1 MIWTRLLASLVV
13 TVLVCCAC
21 TKQASTEAAPPE
33 HTLPTEAQP
42 HLATT
47 KLWLG
52 PAEVT
57 AEIARTRRQIETGMM
72 FRTNIAENAGM
83 LFVFPGP
90 SKQGF
95 WMMNCPLPLSCAY
108 INPEGIIEEIH
119 HMEPYNTNSIV
130 SDSDNIM
137 FVLEMAQGWYA
148 SNDITPGMLVRT
160 DKGSLVQTFFQPR
173 TR

>member
-1 MIWTRLLASLVV
+1 MVRTRLLATLAF
-13 TVLVCCAC
+13 TILVCCAC
-21 TKQASTEAAPPE
+21 SKQSSNQVAPQRPS
-33 HTLPTEAQP
+33 LPTEAQP
-42 HLATT
+42 RLATT

-52 PAEVT
+52 PDEIT
-57 AEIARTRRQIETGMM
+57 AEIARTPREIETGMM

-83 LFVFPGP
+83 LFVFRGP
-90 SKQGF
+90 NQRAF
-95 WMMNCPLPLSCAY
+95 WMKNCPLPLSCAY

-148 SNDITPGMLVRT
+148 SNNITTGMLVRT
-160 DKGSLVQTFFQPR
+160 EKGSLIQTFFQPR